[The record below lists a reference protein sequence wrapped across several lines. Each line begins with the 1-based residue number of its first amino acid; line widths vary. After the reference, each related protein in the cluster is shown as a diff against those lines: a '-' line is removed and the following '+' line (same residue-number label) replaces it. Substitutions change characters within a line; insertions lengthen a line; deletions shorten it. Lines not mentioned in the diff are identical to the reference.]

1 MKNGST
7 FHGHSISK
15 FTYLLLICL
24 NLILGA
30 QWTTAQAQ
38 QRIQVSGTVS
48 DPSGEPVIGAS
59 VVQKGTT
66 NGTITDLDGKFSLSV
81 ASGTT
86 LQVSYIGYV
95 SQDVKAISGKPLT
108 ITLNEDTKTLD
119 EVVVVGYGTQK
130 KSDVTGSVTSVS
142 KDRLGKLPVTNV
154 LQAVQGAAAG
164 VTITQT
170 SSIPGDAPDALVR
183 GRNSINA
190 SSGPYVVVDGVP
202 ISKAG
207 GTLNDI
213 NPNDIESMEILKDA
227 SATAIYG
234 TRAANGVILIT
245 TKRGNTGKPTIRYNG
260 YLGIEDYTN
269 KLDFCNGEEIIQR
282 YTAEAW
288 LNTFLEEK

>member
-81 ASGTT
+81 ASGST

-95 SQDVKAISGKPLT
+95 SQEVKAISGKPLT
-108 ITLNEDTKTLD
+108 ITLNEDT
-119 EVVVVGYGTQK
+119 
-130 KSDVTGSVTSVS
+130 SVPL
-142 KDRLGKLPVTNV
+142 KM
-154 LQAVQGAAAG
+154 
-164 VTITQT
+164 
-170 SSIPGDAPDALVR
+170 
-183 GRNSINA
+183 GR
-190 SSGPYVVVDGVP
+190 Y
-202 ISKAG
+202 
-207 GTLNDI
+207 
-213 NPNDIESMEILKDA
+213 
-227 SATAIYG
+227 
-234 TRAANGVILIT
+234 
-245 TKRGNTGKPTIRYNG
+245 
-260 YLGIEDYTN
+260 
-269 KLDFCNGEEIIQR
+269 
-282 YTAEAW
+282 
-288 LNTFLEEK
+288 